1 MKNSDFVTDVYR
13 SIRFGVPAENRQT
26 VKMEFDRIL
35 KVNND
40 LPEAEFR
47 DAFLKEAKPFIE
59 TYARL
64 DARRE
69 LKYIRMILFTFL
81 IMIVLGALIA
91 ILSNID

>member
-1 MKNSDFVTDVYR
+1 MKNSAFVTDVYR
-13 SIRFGVPAENRQT
+13 SIIFGVPTENRST
-26 VKMEFDRIL
+26 IKSEFDKLL
-35 KVNND
+35 KANID

-47 DAFLKEAKPFIE
+47 EVFLKEARPFIE
-59 TYARL
+59 TYGRL

-81 IMIVLGALIA
+81 ILTVLSALVA